1 MSSEQLLTRTGNRFP
16 DDGGARLGG
25 GRGKSPSELALPRH
39 LLVLLQGLRL
49 CCLIPGFGWKR
60 PGLCIQDRIIRK
72 DIREFLL
79 WHNRISSISA
89 APGYGFDPSAWHS
102 GVKDQALPQLQL
114 GSDSGPGN
122 FHMQWGGQKKKEKK
136 KQPPVN
142 GFILLS
148 TYYVPGTMSFT
159 VPSYLVPTV
168 TLCGVIL
175 LMRGLKLT
183 CPGPHN

>member
-89 APGYGFDPSAWHS
+89 APGYRFDPSAWHS

-136 KQPPVN
+136 KKNHQ
-142 GFILLS
+142 
-148 TYYVPGTMSFT
+148 
-159 VPSYLVPTV
+159 
-168 TLCGVIL
+168 
-175 LMRGLKLT
+175 
-183 CPGPHN
+183 